1 MAKRM
6 REKSAKRLENRD
18 TRPTA
23 TARYVRMGAPK
34 AKRLLD
40 IIKNKPAVEAVAIL
54 EITPSTASVAVKKV
68 LCSAIAN
75 AENNMGLSKDEL
87 IVAEAFAN
95 QAPSFKRVSFRGRG
109 GVDTIIKRNCHIT
122 IVLDTVKK

>member
-1 MAKRM
+1 MK
-6 REKSAKRLENRD
+6 EKSAKRLENKD

-23 TARYVRMGAPK
+23 SARYVRMGASK

-40 IIKNKPAVEAVAIL
+40 LIVKKPVIEAGAIL
-54 EITPSTASVAVKKV
+54 NITPSSASIVVGKV
-68 LCSAIAN
+68 LHSAIAN
-75 AENNMGLSKDEL
+75 AENNMGLNKDEL
-87 IVAEAFAN
+87 IVAEAFAG
-95 QAPSFKRVSFRGRG
+95 QAPSYKRVAFRGKG

>member
-6 REKSAKRLENRD
+6 KEKSAKRLENRD

-40 IIKNKPAVEAVAIL
+40 IIKNQSAVEACAIL
-54 EITPSTASVAVKKV
+54 DITPSTASIAVHNGMKHIPVYCTIDMIGHKLGEFAPTRTYRGHGADKAKK
-68 LCSAIAN
+68 
-75 AENNMGLSKDEL
+75 K
-87 IVAEAFAN
+87 
-95 QAPSFKRVSFRGRG
+95 
-109 GVDTIIKRNCHIT
+109 
-122 IVLDTVKK
+122 

>member
-23 TARYVRMGAPK
+23 TARFVRMGAPK

-40 IIKNKPAVEAVAIL
+40 IIKNKSAVEACAIL
-54 EITPSTASVAVKKV
+54 DITLLISTLNNKFARLFFSVSSFLTK
-68 LCSAIAN
+68 SRFTPR
-75 AENNMGLSKDEL
+75 SKWR
-87 IVAEAFAN
+87 FSTN
-95 QAPSFKRVSFRGRG
+95 W
-109 GVDTIIKRNCHIT
+109 
-122 IVLDTVKK
+122 

>member
-40 IIKNKPAVEAVAIL
+40 LIKNKSAVEACALDFFLETPRNEQIPQGLERTTLLDKIVAIARAK
-54 EITPSTASVAVKKV
+54 I
-68 LCSAIAN
+68 C
-75 AENNMGLSKDEL
+75 
-87 IVAEAFAN
+87 
-95 QAPSFKRVSFRGRG
+95 
-109 GVDTIIKRNCHIT
+109 
-122 IVLDTVKK
+122 